1 MTKKQFVS
9 ELAKKTGMTKVMTK
23 MAVDSMIELITETL
37 EKGENVT
44 FVGFGSFKVVQRAAR
59 RGKDPRTQEDIE
71 IPARKVPVFKAG
83 KNLKEAVRD

>member
-1 MTKKQFVS
+1 
-9 ELAKKTGMTKVMTK
+9 MTK